1 MIDCCDGDL
10 TDCDLYAHLA
20 GDGPSPGDIHD
31 TSSNSAEDS
40 TLSGQ
45 DASVTTATDDDLGI
59 SALVAEGLG
68 NLLLN

>member
-1 MIDCCDGDL
+1 MIDCCDGNL

-20 GDGPSPGDIHD
+20 GDCAARDSAPDDSP
-31 TSSNSAEDS
+31 TSSAFIAPSSDGVS
-40 TLSGQ
+40 DT
-45 DASVTTATDDDLGI
+45 DAPDVDLGI

>member
-10 TDCDLYAHLA
+10 TDCDLYAHMA
-20 GDGPSPGDIHD
+20 GDGASVDNAHDVSP
-31 TSSNSAEDS
+31 TSSAD
-40 TLSGQ
+40 TAPSGQ
-45 DASVTTATDDDLGI
+45 DASDTDATDVDLGI